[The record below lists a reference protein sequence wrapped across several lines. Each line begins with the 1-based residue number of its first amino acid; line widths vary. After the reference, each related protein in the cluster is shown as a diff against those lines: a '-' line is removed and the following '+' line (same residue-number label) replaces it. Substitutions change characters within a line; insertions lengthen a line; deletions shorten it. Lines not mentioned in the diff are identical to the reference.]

1 MTDEQFGRWSN
12 SDFPWNSVSYMN
24 SDSDAS
30 FCRNTPRTDVAKL
43 YEEHIAALLF
53 KGEGCNGLLVRSDN

>member
-1 MTDEQFGRWSN
+1 
-12 SDFPWNSVSYMN
+12 MN

-53 KGEGCNGLLVRSDN
+53 KGEGCNGPLVRSDN